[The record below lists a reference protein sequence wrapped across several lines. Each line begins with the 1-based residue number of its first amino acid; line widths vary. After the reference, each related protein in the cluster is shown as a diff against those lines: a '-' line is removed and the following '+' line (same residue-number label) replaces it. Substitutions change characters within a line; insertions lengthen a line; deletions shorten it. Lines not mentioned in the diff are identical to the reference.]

1 MPTPPGSNSAWPTAA
16 GCWRRRRWRR
26 SSPPRA
32 ATTRAASAC
41 GCAARS
47 RRNTAAASM
56 SMPARHPA
64 PAWCSGCPT
73 GKAMTSLLL
82 IEDDA
87 DHGRGAGAALRTR
100 RLRSAVVPATS
111 PRRPRRC
118 ASGFS
123 AVVSDVRLSDGLATH
138 WFVGLPEVQ
147 RALPWFFLTGYG
159 SVNDAVAAIRAGAR
173 EYLTKPFD
181 IERLVHLVQE
191 ASSPAPAAPA
201 DAVLGISPAM
211 RRVEA
216 LVHKVA
222 RQRVPVLLTGE
233 SGVGKEVAAQL
244 IHQLGDR
251 ADKGEFVAVNCAAVP
266 ETMME
271 AEFFG
276 YEKNAFTGAARQ
288 HRGYLERADGG
299 TLFLDEVGELPAS
312 MQAKLLRALQERS
325 FFRLGSERVTRSD
338 FRIIAATNRD
348 LHADMAAGTFREDLF
363 YRLAV
368 IRIGLPPLRER
379 PEDIRWLTERMLQ
392 QLAVEQ
398 GRPVAMSEAFL
409 RDVMGRTW
417 KGNARELRSYLEEAV
432 VLSEAGILD
441 VPEAATRVAT
451 GESTPCRRARTG
463 LRPPA
468 GAWWKMPSGCTSGA
482 RWSAPRAA
490 SARRPICS
498 ASAARRCGKR

>member
-1 MPTPPGSNSAWPTAA
+1 MKN
-16 GCWRRRRWRR
+16 
-26 SSPPRA
+26 
-32 ATTRAASAC
+32 
-41 GCAARS
+41 
-47 RRNTAAASM
+47 
-56 SMPARHPA
+56 
-64 PAWCSGCPT
+64 
-73 GKAMTSLLL
+73 LLL
-82 IEDDA
+82 IEDDPIM
-87 DHGRGAGAALRTR
+87 GESLVQRFELEGFEVSWCR
-100 RLRSAVVPATS
+100 RLSEAAEALPT
-111 PRRPRRC
+111 
-118 ASGFS
+118 GFS
-123 AVVSDVRLSDGLATH
+123 AVISDVRLTDGLSTH
-138 WFVGLPEVQ
+138 WFIDLPEAQ

-159 SVNDAVAAIRAGAR
+159 SVNDAIATVRAGAR

-181 IERLVHLVQE
+181 IERLVLMVQE
-191 ASSPAPAAPA
+191 ASSPAELPPEEG
-201 DAVLGISPAM
+201 VLGISPAM
-211 RRVEA
+211 RRAEA

-222 RQRVPVLLTGE
+222 KQRVPVLLTGE

-251 ADKGEFVAVNCAAVP
+251 ASRGEFIAVNCAAVP

-276 YEKNAFTGAARQ
+276 YEKNAFTGAARA

-325 FFRLGSERVTRSD
+325 FFRLGSEKVTRSD

-409 RDVMGRTW
+409 RDVLGRTW
-417 KGNARELRSYLEEAV
+417 KGNARELRSFLEEAV

-441 VPEAATRVAT
+441 VTETPTNVSPVPSSDGEFVPLHAMVEEA
-451 GESTPCRRARTG
+451 ERRHIRSALERTG
-463 LRPPA
+463 GSVMKTSELLGISRKTLWEKMKKLRIGNGSVHEA
-468 GAWWKMPSGCTSGA
+468 GA
-482 RWSAPRAA
+482 
-490 SARRPICS
+490 
-498 ASAARRCGKR
+498 